1 MKKLV
6 SLILV
11 ISILFSFN
19 SFAEGIIWGSNHYS
33 TIYNNNGSNFS
44 DPFYNSKYYNNY
56 INEYNGTILKNPAF
70 IRLNP
75 DDTINE
81 PIYIQGGPLTLI
93 NGSKYEVV
101 LTDGN
106 SQLYNRVKFH
116 FNLTKS
122 RQDIMD
128 TMNIK
133 LNGVSIAKEE
143 FIKAIEDDYYV
154 WIYKPG
160 NITIEFNSWD
170 IMNGN
175 PGQSILTILNVE
187 TYNG

>member
-1 MKKLV
+1 MKKIL
-6 SLILV
+6 SLIII
-11 ISILFSFN
+11 ISLLFSFN
-19 SFAEGIIWGSNHYS
+19 CFAEGIIRGSNHYS
-33 TIYNNNGSNFS
+33 TTYNNNGSNFS

-56 INEYNGTILKNPAF
+56 ITEYNGTVLKNPAF

-75 DDTINE
+75 DDTVNE
-81 PIYIQGGPLTLI
+81 PIYLQGGPLTLI
-93 NGSKYEVV
+93 NGSKYEVI
-101 LTDGN
+101 LNDGN

-128 TMNIK
+128 TMDIK
-133 LNGVSIAKEE
+133 LNGISIAKEE
-143 FIKAIEDDYYV
+143 FIKATEDDYYV

-170 IMNGN
+170 ILYGN
-175 PGQSILTILNVE
+175 PGQSILTITNIE